1 VQRVALALHGGQRAR
16 PDLVEQLLHRAAGAG
31 HGVGQRVVGVAGV
44 AVQPRL
50 FVAQAQDVARHLAVV
65 VLAGVFAAA
74 RPGTPGPLAQVAP
87 RPRRSGRARSAS
99 ATA

>member
-1 VQRVALALHGGQRAR
+1 MAVQRG
-16 PDLVEQLLHRAAGAG
+16 
-31 HGVGQRVVGVAGV
+31 
-44 AVQPRL
+44 L

-74 RPGTPGPLAQVAP
+74 GPGAPGLLAQVA
-87 RPRRSGRARSAS
+87 RAWRRSGRAPPAS